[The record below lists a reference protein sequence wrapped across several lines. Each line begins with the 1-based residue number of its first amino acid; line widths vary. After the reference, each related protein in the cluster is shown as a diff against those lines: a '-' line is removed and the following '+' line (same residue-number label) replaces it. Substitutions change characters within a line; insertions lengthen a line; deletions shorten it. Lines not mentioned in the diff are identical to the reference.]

1 MGTQISS
8 DRPIP
13 GFLQKSRTEAQKHGL
28 GKLVFDLSYR
38 RRRSRQLVGVVLVF
52 FLTFMSIPSMTG
64 LVIGAILATLGMLVR
79 LWASGFV
86 MKNEVL
92 ATSGPYGLVRH
103 PLYVGNLLICAG
115 FCVASGLWW
124 SYPLALAMLLFYYPQ
139 TIQYEDHHLRNIFK
153 ESWDE
158 WAAET
163 KALWPRLAPYS
174 KSQDGAS
181 WSLKRS
187 MMRNGEPL
195 HIVVLGGC
203 LLWIYFSK
211 LA

>member
-1 MGTQISS
+1 MGTQIPS
-8 DRPIP
+8 DRPLP
-13 GFLQKSRTEAQKHGL
+13 SFLTQTRTEAQKRGM
-28 GKLVFDLSYR
+28 GKLLFDLRYR
-38 RRRSRQLVGVVLVF
+38 RRRSRQLVGVMLVF
-52 FLTFMSIPSMTG
+52 FLTFMAKPTLM
-64 LVIGAILATLGMLVR
+64 LLMFGALTATVGMLVR

-103 PLYVGNLLICAG
+103 PLYVGNLLICFG
-115 FCVASGLWW
+115 FCMACGLWW
-124 SYPLALAMLLFYYPQ
+124 SYPLSLAMLLFYYPQ

-153 ESWDE
+153 ESWDL

-163 KALWPRLAPYS
+163 RALWPRLSPYS
-174 KSQDGAS
+174 DNQYGAS

-203 LLWIYFSK
+203 LILIYFFR
-211 LA
+211 LH

>member
-1 MGTQISS
+1 MGTQNSS

-13 GFLQKSRTEAQKHGL
+13 HFLRQSRTEAQKHGI
-28 GKLVFDLSYR
+28 GKLIFDLSYR
-38 RRRSRQLVGVVLVF
+38 RRRSRQLVGVLLVF
-52 FLTFMSIPSMTG
+52 FLTYMSLSSMG
-64 LVIGAILATLGMLVR
+64 LLALGGAFATLGMLVR

-103 PLYVGNLLICAG
+103 PLYVGNLLICLG
-115 FCVASGLWW
+115 FCIASGLWW

-139 TIQYEDHHLRNIFK
+139 TIQYEDHHLRNIFH

-163 KALWPRLAPYS
+163 KALWPRLSPYS
-174 KSQDGAS
+174 KTQDGAS

-203 LLWIYFSK
+203 LLFIYFVK
-211 LA
+211 LS